1 MRKIRNVVG
10 ILCAVIICVAGIIGQ
25 QWHLSDRDRTRS
37 AAESLYPTL
46 AGFGFDEIDVLES
59 EKQILL
65 RKHKVWN
72 AHSSLLVREEAAS
85 ISVDDAAIKNAQR
98 FKNIMKYCGGV
109 FFATDLTWN
118 GDWSGICLYPSDPS
132 LIPGQYILHCEGE
145 HIYWLS
151 KIPHTVINE
160 SGG

>member
-1 MRKIRNVVG
+1 MG
-10 ILCAVIICVAGIIGQ
+10 ILCVVIIGTAGIIGS

-46 AGFGFDEIDVLES
+46 AGFEFDEIDVLES
-59 EKQILL
+59 EKRILL
-65 RKHKVWN
+65 YKHKVEN
-72 AHSSLLVREEAAS
+72 ADSSLFVREETAS
-85 ISVDDAAIKNAQR
+85 ISVDDVAIKNAQR

-132 LIPGQYILHCEGE
+132 LIPSQYISHCEGE
-145 HIYWLS
+145 HMYWLL
-151 KIPHTVINE
+151 KIPHTAINE